1 MSLHR
6 LRCLEVRSAALLL
19 PAPCPDREL

>member
-1 MSLHR
+1 MSLPR
-6 LRCLEVRSAALLL
+6 LRCLEVRSAALPR